1 LNEANDIKKKYCDHQ
16 FSIYRVQIHKIG
28 GNAMRYLPGIALI
41 FVVHSTEQPLISHN
55 VFDLRAIETNDHD
68 DRTYHNFIYAWIF

>member
-1 LNEANDIKKKYCDHQ
+1 
-16 FSIYRVQIHKIG
+16 
-28 GNAMRYLPGIALI
+28 MRYLPGIALI